1 LGPSARGP
9 LLDAWL
15 LGTFTSVK
23 SIVLCLLLVCVGSV
37 PTRAETLVQIRTA
50 LGDMVLE
57 LFDEEKPVTV
67 QNFLRYVRDGRWT
80 NMFSHRVVPGF
91 IIQGGG
97 FGVTNRGATNVG
109 FTDIPDYGT
118 ITNEFGVGPRLS
130 NTFGTVAMAKLGGD
144 PNSASSEWFIN
155 LADNSENL
163 DSQNGGFTVFGRI
176 IGGTNLLGTFSKFT
190 WLDTQ
195 ATNRLYNLVNTG
207 FPFDSRPGAPAFPT
221 LRKLS
226 SYPEVFDNLLFL
238 EVVELPLRVQP
249 RRDGRQG
256 LQWTPVPGV
265 ENRVEVSVGMGAAWT
280 PLTNVIPTGPI
291 AMAEDLSTGD
301 GPRFYRVR
309 VGQ

>member
-1 LGPSARGP
+1 MP
-9 LLDAWL
+9 DAWL
-15 LGTFTSVK
+15 VGSFIPVK
-23 SIVLCLLLVCVGSV
+23 PIILCLLLTCLGSV
-37 PTRAETLVQIRTA
+37 STRAETLVQIRTA
-50 LGDMVLE
+50 LGEMVLE

-67 QNFLRYVRDGRWT
+67 RNFLRYVREGRWT
-80 NMFSHRVVPGF
+80 NMFSHRIVPGF
-91 IIQGGG
+91 VIQGGG
-97 FGVTNRGATNVG
+97 FGVINRGTTNVA
-109 FTDIPDYGT
+109 FADIPDYGT

-163 DSQNGGFTVFGRI
+163 DNQNGGFTVFGRI
-176 IGGTNLLGTFSKFT
+176 IGGTNLLGTFSRFT

-195 ATNRLYNLVNTG
+195 STNRLYNLINTG

-249 RRDGRQG
+249 RGEG
-256 LQWTPVPGV
+256 LPGIQWTVVPGV
-265 ENRVEVSVGMGAAWT
+265 ENWAEVSVGLGAPWT
-280 PLTNVIPTGPI
+280 PLTNVISQGPLSI
-291 AMAEDLSTGD
+291 AEDPSPGD